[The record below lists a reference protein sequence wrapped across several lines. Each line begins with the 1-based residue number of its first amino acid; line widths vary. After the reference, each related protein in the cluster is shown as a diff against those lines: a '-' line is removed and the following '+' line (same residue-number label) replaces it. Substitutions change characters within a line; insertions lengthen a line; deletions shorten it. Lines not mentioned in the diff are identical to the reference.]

1 MKTLTLPAPQKIT
14 RSLSEVLTH
23 RRTQRNFSAAP
34 LTDAELATLLW
45 ATAGETTSDGKRT
58 APSCLNLRAVSVFV
72 LRADGAWRYEAAKHQ
87 LVQITDAD
95 LRAASTK
102 MQHQFVD
109 LAPIT
114 LVFVAEKTPRTAM
127 ATPFLLLD
135 AGAMVENAAL
145 ATTALGLAGVPRGSL
160 DGPELGRLMK
170 LPATY
175 EPIFC
180 FTVGRPA

>member
-1 MKTLTLPAPQKIT
+1 MKTIALPTPREMALPLGQTLAQR
-14 RSLSEVLTH
+14 RSLRS
-23 RRTQRNFSAAP
+23 FSQAP
-34 LTDAELATLLW
+34 LTDTELATLLW

-87 LVQITDAD
+87 LIQITETD

-109 LAPIT
+109 HAPVS

-127 ATPFLLLD
+127 ATPFLFLD

-145 ATTALGLAGVPRGSL
+145 ATTALGLAGVPRGSV
-160 DGPELGRLMK
+160 DGPALGRLMK

-180 FTVGRPA
+180 FTVGHPA